1 MSRGRSLPLRSCV
14 ACRTAKAKL
23 ELVRFVRT
31 EGGRVVPDPRGRAPG
46 RGAYLCRDAACWTL
60 AQKRRALERALHVT
74 LGPEDWTAWRSGI
87 L

>member
-1 MSRGRSLPLRSCV
+1 MSRVRQVPLRSCV
-14 ACRTAKAKL
+14 ACRTAKTKP
-23 ELVRFVRT
+23 ELVRFVRID
-31 EGGRVVPDPRGRAPG
+31 GGRVELDPRGRAPG

-74 LGPEDWTAWRSGI
+74 LRPDDWTGWRSGI